1 MAIFT
6 LLILSICSIGDLSI
20 FRCPV
25 NSFFRDIMFLTDRT
39 LSSLIRVV
47 LGYLMFPV
55 VTVKGFAWLNFF
67 LSLLT
72 IVWGRAAGFGVNLVS
87 RHFSVRVYHLWCRCT
102 LVDFARSPLYVGSF
116 AYSLVLSFSAFKL
129 LLSIGWF
136 RYANLITEVS
146 KTFNMK
152 GCLFLYGFIS
162 I

>member
-1 MAIFT
+1 M
-6 LLILSICSIGDLSI
+6 
-20 FRCPV
+20 
-25 NSFFRDIMFLTDRT
+25 TDRT

-47 LGYLMFPV
+47 LGYLIFPV

-72 IVWGRAAGFGVNLVS
+72 IVCMREGCWFFGVNLVS
-87 RHFSVRVYHLWCRCT
+87 RHFSVRVYHLWCRRT

-146 KTFNMK
+146 TTFNMK
-152 GCLFLYGFIS
+152 GCLSFINGFIS